1 MHIHQ
6 IIGTSHWFSKMDTC
20 TKHTTHGSCH
30 SLTLE
35 PLPLFTQAAMQLP
48 NLVLISSHGLMT
60 KLCPFLKFSFGGVDQ
75 FLVSLVFLLSFLL
88 LFWQGKVWHLLSK
101 MHIHQI
107 IGTSHWFSKMD
118 TCTKH
123 TTHGPCHILTLEPL
137 PLFTQAAMQLPNL
150 VLISSHGLMTK
161 LCHFFKFSFGGV
173 DQFLVNLVFSC
184 HV

>member
-1 MHIHQ
+1 M
-6 IIGTSHWFSKMDTC
+6 
-20 TKHTTHGSCH
+20 
-30 SLTLE
+30 
-35 PLPLFTQAAMQLP
+35 
-48 NLVLISSHGLMT
+48 
-60 KLCPFLKFSFGGVDQ
+60 PFLKFSFGCVDQ

-123 TTHGPCHILTLEPL
+123 TTHGPCHILTLAPL

-150 VLISSHGLMTK
+150 VLISSHGLRTK
-161 LCHFFKFSFGGV
+161 LCPFLKFSFGGV
-173 DQFLVNLVFSC
+173 DQFLVSLVFLLSFLLLFWQGKVW
-184 HV
+184 HLLFKDAHPSNHRH